1 MNVLKKDCYTMTLKL
16 YNTLSRSVE
25 ELKPLYPGEV
35 RMYLCGPTVYDRPH
49 LGNARNVVMFDVL
62 LRLLQ
67 PHYKVTYVRN
77 ITDIDDKI
85 IQASQASG
93 RPIDQITQETTQF
106 YLDDIDALGILRPT
120 YMPKATEYIPEMIAM
135 IQTLIDKGHAY
146 EAQGHVLFE
155 TSSDPSYG
163 CLSGHSQDEIQAGA
177 RVEIA
182 PYKKSPSDFVLWK
195 PSTSD
200 QPGWESPWGRGRP
213 GWHIECSAMSLKL
226 LGESFDIHGGG
237 QDLIFPHHENEI
249 AQSTCALGKGTFAK
263 VWIHNGMLMV
273 NGAKMSKSLGN
284 FYTVRDL
291 LDQAKG
297 EVIRFC
303 LLSTHYRQPLDWNDQ
318 TIPQAKATLDRFYTA
333 IKGYQGQGTT
343 PDATFVT
350 DLQDDLNVPKALSRL
365 HEIVGEIHKA
375 QNPEEKKALQGVLVD
390 SGHLIGIFQETADK
404 WFQGDVSLDV
414 SAIEDLI
421 AQRKEA
427 RARKDFAESD
437 RIRDLLLAQ
446 GILLED
452 FPQGTTWRKA

>member
-1 MNVLKKDCYTMTLKL
+1 MTLKL
-16 YNTLSRSVE
+16 YNTLSRSIE

-120 YMPKATEYIPEMIAM
+120 HMPKATEYIPEMIAM

-303 LLSTHYRQPLDWNDQ
+303 LLSTHYRQPLDWSDQ

-333 IKGYQGQGTT
+333 LKGYQGQGTI
-343 PDATFVT
+343 PDAHFVA
-350 DLQDDLNVPKALSRL
+350 DLEEDLNIPKALSRL
-365 HEIVGEIHKA
+365 HEIVGEIHKT
-375 QNPEEKKALQGVLVD
+375 QNPEEKAALQGVLVA

-421 AQRKEA
+421 VQRKDA

-452 FPQGTTWRKA
+452 SSQGTTWRKA